1 MWINWFCGCEN
12 EFTQTSQKEQICKNT
27 AARNTNFATKKKIA
41 TDVNAY
47 VSWRIAID
55 HNMPSV
61 ATWSSALALYRLS
74 IMLKQSNEVGG
85 DGPGI
90 H

>member
-1 MWINWFCGCEN
+1 MKMNLPLHPRWNKSAA
-12 EFTQTSQKEQICKNT
+12 TQPQEPQILQ
-27 AARNTNFATKKKIA
+27 KKKLA

-47 VSWRIAID
+47 ASRRIDID
-55 HNMPSV
+55 HNMLSV